1 MTDPAQSTDETLHS
15 IGDVAR
21 ITGLTPETLRI
32 WERRYGRPEAVRL
45 PSGHRRYTDTH
56 VNWLRKVAEAL
67 AHGHRPSKVVR
78 LEEGALDAL
87 LGEVSKDQT
96 TSEEIERLMGWL
108 VDFRA
113 MEIRAALEA
122 RWDPKE
128 PARFLTQRVTPFLR
142 AIGRGWT
149 EGKVEI
155 RHEHFASEL
164 IQDLLR
170 RLRTSYAPP
179 RHGPAVLLTTL
190 EGERHGL
197 GLQMAALLC
206 ASRGIPYHLLGV
218 DTPDA
223 DIAAAAEELPDVRVV
238 GISVSLGSGGVD
250 TDRRLATLR
259 ATIPDDI
266 RIVVGG
272 EGARGVRRG
281 PRGVEY
287 VDDFVA
293 WEKALADLTAAA

>member
-1 MTDPAQSTDETLHS
+1 MSRTTSTDEPLHA

-32 WERRYGRPEAVRL
+32 WERRYGRPKAVRL
-45 PSGHRRYTDTH
+45 PSGHRRYTDAQ

-67 AHGHRPSKVVR
+67 AHGHRPNKLVR
-78 LEEGALDAL
+78 MDEAALDAL
-87 LGEVSKDQT
+87 LGAVTKDDT
-96 TSEEIERLMGWL
+96 TREEIDRLLGWL
-108 VDFRA
+108 LDYRA

-122 RWDPKE
+122 RWDPE
-128 PARFLTQRVTPFLR
+128 HPGRFLAQRVTPFLR

-155 RHEHFASEL
+155 RHEHFATEL

-170 RLRTSYAPP
+170 RLRVGYPPP
-179 RHGPAVLLTTL
+179 RRGPAVLLTTL

-206 ASRGIPYHLLGV
+206 AANGTPFHLLGV
-218 DTPDA
+218 DTPDG
-223 DIAAAAEELPDVRVV
+223 DIAAAVRELDDVRVV

-250 TDRRLATLR
+250 TDRRLAGLR
-259 ATIPDDI
+259 AALPDEVRLI
-266 RIVVGG
+266 VGG

-287 VDDFVA
+287 VEDFEA
-293 WEKALADLTAAA
+293 WERALAELTAAA